1 MIRIGFGQGFWGD
14 SAEAPVRLVE
24 DGPLDYLALDYLAE
38 VTMSILQKQFA
49 ENPAHGY
56 ARDFPA
62 LIEPLAPSIQA
73 KKIPILA
80 NAGGVNPR
88 ACAAE
93 ILRRAPTLKVAVV
106 EGDNILPR
114 IDEILAAGHPLAN
127 IDTGEPIHRI
137 RPQLRS
143 ANVYLGA
150 FPLAEA
156 LSLGADVVVTGRC
169 ADAALALAPMIHR
182 FGWREGQYNLLA
194 AGVVAGHIVE
204 CGAQCTGGNCLA
216 DWRSIPDLAH
226 IAYPIIEA
234 HPNGECVITKHERY
248 LDGPSGG
255 RVSLASVKEQLV
267 YEIGDPRQYFTPDV
281 VTDFTGLRLR
291 PDGENRVHVSGAR
304 GFERPPRLKASISY
318 HWGWKASGTLVYSA
332 PSGAEKAHRAA
343 EIVNTRSADLG
354 LRFES
359 ALTEVFGEETA
370 LLRMAVRAQERA
382 PIDRW
387 TREMI
392 PLVLNGPPGATGYGE
407 GRPKPSEVV
416 AYWPAL
422 IPRDAVTPKV
432 EILSA

>member
-14 SAEAPVRLVE
+14 SMEAPVRLVE

-38 VTMSILQKQFA
+38 VTMSILQKQKQ
-49 ENPAHGY
+49 ENPALGY

-62 LIEPLAPSIQA
+62 LIERIAPTIRARQ
-73 KKIPILA
+73 IPVLA

-93 ILRRAPTLKVAVV
+93 ILRRVPGLRVAVV
-106 EGDNILPR
+106 EGD
-114 IDEILAAGHPLAN
+114 DILARIPEWVASGESFQN
-127 IDTGEPIHRI
+127 MDTAEPIHRVL
-137 RPQLRS
+137 PQLRS

-150 FPLAEA
+150 FPLVEA
-156 LSLGADVVVTGRC
+156 LSQGADVVVTGRC
-169 ADAALALAPMIHR
+169 ADAALALAPMIYR
-182 FGWREGQYNLLA
+182 FGWSSEDFDLLA

-226 IAYPIIEA
+226 IGYPIIEA
-234 HPNGECVITKHERY
+234 EANGECVITKHD
-248 LDGPSGG
+248 LSGG

-267 YEIGDPRQYFTPDV
+267 YEIGDPSLYYTPDV
-281 VTDFTGLRLR
+281 AADFTRVRLR
-291 PDGENRVHVSGAR
+291 AAGDNRVHVSGAV
-304 GFERPPRLKASISY
+304 GHGRPEKLKASVSY
-318 HWGWKASGTLVYSA
+318 HWGWKAAGTLVYSA
-332 PSGAEKAHRAA
+332 PSGAEKAHMAA
-343 EIVNTRSADLG
+343 RIVEERCADLG
-354 LRFES
+354 LRLES
-359 ALTEVFGEETA
+359 TRTEIFGEDTA
-370 LLRMAVRAQERA
+370 LLRMAVRGKDRGSV
-382 PIDRW
+382 DRW

-422 IPRDAVTPKV
+422 LPRHFV
-432 EILSA
+432 EPRVEVLL

>member
-14 SAEAPVRLVE
+14 SMEAPVRLVE

-38 VTMSILQKQFA
+38 VTMSILQKQKQ
-49 ENPAHGY
+49 ENPAFGY

-62 LIEPLAPSIQA
+62 LIERIAPTIKAKGIQV
-73 KKIPILA
+73 LA

-88 ACAAE
+88 ACAQE
-93 ILRRAPTLKVAVV
+93 ILKRAPGLRVAVV
-106 EGDNILPR
+106 EGD
-114 IDEILAAGHPLAN
+114 DILARMPELVAGGEPFTN
-127 IDTGEPIHRI
+127 IDTGESIHRVL
-137 RPQLRS
+137 PELRS

-150 FPLAEA
+150 YPLAEA

-169 ADAALALAPMIHR
+169 ADAALAMAPMIHR
-182 FGWREGQYNLLA
+182 FYWESDNYNLLA

-226 IAYPIIEA
+226 IGYPIIEVD
-234 HPNGECVITKHERY
+234 PNGECVITKHD
-248 LDGPSGG
+248 LSGG

-267 YEIGDPRQYFTPDV
+267 YEIGDPGLYYTPDV
-281 VTDFTGLRLR
+281 AADFTGVRLR
-291 PDGENRVHVSGAR
+291 ADGENRVHVSGAI
-304 GFERPPRLKASISY
+304 GHGRPQRLKASISY

-332 PSGAEKAHRAA
+332 PAGAEKARMAA
-343 EIVNTRSADLG
+343 AIVDERCADLG
-354 LRFES
+354 LNFES
-359 ALTEVFGEETA
+359 KLAEVFGEETA
-370 LLRMAVRAQERA
+370 MLRTAVRAKERGA
-382 PIDRW
+382 VDRW

-407 GRPKPSEVV
+407 GRPKPSEVI

-422 IPRDAVTPKV
+422 LPRELVTPRV
-432 EILSA
+432 EVLS